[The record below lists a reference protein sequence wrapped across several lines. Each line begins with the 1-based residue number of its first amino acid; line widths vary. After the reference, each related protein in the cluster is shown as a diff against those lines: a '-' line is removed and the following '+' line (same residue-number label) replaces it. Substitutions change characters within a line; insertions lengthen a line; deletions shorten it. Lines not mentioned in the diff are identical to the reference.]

1 LQKCERDLAEVL
13 RTYDDRNHPKGETG
27 VHARDILDWWERH
40 EEALPRFCREAAK
53 IFLSQHSSAAAEQV
67 FSLLKAFSSDQQ
79 ESALEDYFKTSLV
92 L

>member
-1 LQKCERDLAEVL
+1 
-13 RTYDDRNHPKGETG
+13 
-27 VHARDILDWWERH
+27 
-40 EEALPRFCREAAK
+40 
-53 IFLSQHSSAAAEQV
+53 LSQHSSAAAEQV